1 MNTDGKY
8 VFEIKERTIVPT
20 LTSQVAVSS
29 DINARRIVFK
39 VPAIIDGYDV
49 RESNFTVRCLNAAGA
64 LNEYS
69 MTNKKVVIE
78 NNATYI
84 YVEWI
89 MDGSVTQK
97 SGVVKYDVSIYDT
110 TKTIYAWHSLPSTFN
125 VEAGVSE
132 ISSD

>member
-69 MTNKKVVIE
+69 MTNKRVVIE

-97 SGVVKYDVSIYDT
+97 SGVVKYDVSIYDA
-110 TKTIYAWHSLPSTFN
+110 TKPIYAWHSLPSTFN
-125 VEAGVSE
+125 VEAGISE
-132 ISSD
+132 IDSD

>member
-49 RESNFTVRCLNAAGA
+49 RESNFTVRCINAAGA

-69 MTNKKVVIE
+69 MTNKRVVIE

-97 SGVVKYDVSIYDT
+97 SGVVKYDVSIYDA
-110 TKTIYAWHSLPSTFN
+110 TKSIYAWHSLPSTFN
-125 VEAGVSE
+125 VEAGISE
-132 ISSD
+132 IDSD

>member
-39 VPAIIDGYDV
+39 VPATIDGYDV
-49 RESNFTVRCLNAAGA
+49 RQSNFTVRCLNAAGA

-89 MDGSVTQK
+89 MDGYVTQK
-97 SGVVKYDVSIYDT
+97 SGVVKYDVSIYDA
-110 TKTIYAWHSLPSTFN
+110 TKSIYAWHSLPSTFN
-125 VEAGVSE
+125 VEAGISE
-132 ISSD
+132 INSD

>member
-97 SGVVKYDVSIYDT
+97 SGTVKYDVSIYDA

-125 VEAGVSE
+125 VEAGISE
-132 ISSD
+132 IDSD

>member
-8 VFEIKERTIVPT
+8 VFEIKERTIIPT

-69 MTNKKVVIE
+69 MTNKRVVIE

-97 SGVVKYDVSIYDT
+97 SGVVKYDVSIYDA
-110 TKTIYAWHSLPSTFN
+110 TKSIYAWHSLPSTFN
-125 VEAGVSE
+125 VEAGISE
-132 ISSD
+132 IDSD

>member
-69 MTNKKVVIE
+69 MTNKRVVIE

-97 SGVVKYDVSIYDT
+97 SGVVKYDVSIYDA
-110 TKTIYAWHSLPSTFN
+110 TKSIYAWHSLPSTFN
-125 VEAGVSE
+125 VEAGISE
-132 ISSD
+132 IDSD

>member
-39 VPAIIDGYDV
+39 IPATIDGYDV
-49 RESNFTVRCLNAAGA
+49 RESNFTIRCLNAAGA

-97 SGVVKYDVSIYDT
+97 SGVVRCYVSIYDA
-110 TKTIYAWHSLPSTFN
+110 TK
-125 VEAGVSE
+125 
-132 ISSD
+132 

>member
-97 SGVVKYDVSIYDT
+97 SGVIKYDVSIYDA
-110 TKTIYAWHSLPSTFN
+110 TKSIYAWHSLPSTFN
-125 VEAGVSE
+125 VEAGISE
-132 ISSD
+132 IDSD

>member
-97 SGVVKYDVSIYDT
+97 SGTVKYDVSIYDA
-110 TKTIYAWHSLPSTFN
+110 TKSIYAWHSLPSTFN
-125 VEAGVSE
+125 VEAGISE
-132 ISSD
+132 IDSD

>member
-69 MTNKKVVIE
+69 MTNKRVVIE

-97 SGVVKYDVSIYDT
+97 SGVVKYDVTIYDV
-110 TKTIYAWHSLPSTFN
+110 TKSIYAWHSLPSTFN
-125 VEAGVSE
+125 VEAGISE
-132 ISSD
+132 IDSD

>member
-132 ISSD
+132 IGSD

>member
-8 VFEIKERTIVPT
+8 VFEIKERTIIPT

-97 SGVVKYDVSIYDT
+97 SGVVKYDVSIYDA
-110 TKTIYAWHSLPSTFN
+110 TKSIYAWHSLPSTFN
-125 VEAGVSE
+125 VEAGISE
-132 ISSD
+132 IDSD

>member
-1 MNTDGKY
+1 M
-8 VFEIKERTIVPT
+8 FEIKERTIVPT

-97 SGVVKYDVSIYDT
+97 SGVVKYDVSIYDA
-110 TKTIYAWHSLPSTFN
+110 TKSIYAWHSLPSTFN
-125 VEAGVSE
+125 VEAGISE
-132 ISSD
+132 IDSD

>member
-97 SGVVKYDVSIYDT
+97 SGVVKYDVSIYDA
-110 TKTIYAWHSLPSTFN
+110 TKSIYAWHSLPSTFN
-125 VEAGVSE
+125 VEAG
-132 ISSD
+132 ISDIDSD

>member
-8 VFEIKERTIVPT
+8 VFEIKERTIAPT

-97 SGVVKYDVSIYDT
+97 SGVVKYDVSIYDA
-110 TKTIYAWHSLPSTFN
+110 TKSIYAWHSLPSTFN
-125 VEAGVSE
+125 VEAGISE
-132 ISSD
+132 IDSD

>member
-97 SGVVKYDVSIYDT
+97 SGVVKYDVSIYDA
-110 TKTIYAWHSLPSTFN
+110 TKSIYAWHSLPSTFN
-125 VEAGVSE
+125 VEAGMSE
-132 ISSD
+132 INSD

>member
-49 RESNFTVRCLNAAGA
+49 RESNFTVRCLNAAGS

>member
-49 RESNFTVRCLNAAGA
+49 RDSNFTIRCLNAAGA

-69 MTNKKVVIE
+69 MTNKRVVIE

-97 SGVVKYDVSIYDT
+97 SGVVKYDVSIYDA
-110 TKTIYAWHSLPSTFN
+110 TKSIYAWHSLPSTFN
-125 VEAGVSE
+125 VEAGISE
-132 ISSD
+132 IDSD

>member
-39 VPAIIDGYDV
+39 VPAAIDGYDV
-49 RESNFTVRCLNAAGA
+49 RQSNFTVRCLNAAGA

-97 SGVVKYDVSIYDT
+97 SGTVKYDVSIYDA
-110 TKTIYAWHSLPSTFN
+110 TKSIYAWHSLPSTFN
-125 VEAGVSE
+125 VEAGISE
-132 ISSD
+132 IDSD

>member
-97 SGVVKYDVSIYDT
+97 SGVVKYDVSIYDA
-110 TKTIYAWHSLPSTFN
+110 TKSIYAWHSLPSTFN
-125 VEAGVSE
+125 VEAGISE
-132 ISSD
+132 IDSD

>member
-49 RESNFTVRCLNAAGA
+49 RQSNFTVRCLNAAGA

-97 SGVVKYDVSIYDT
+97 SGVVKYDVSIYDA
-110 TKTIYAWHSLPSTFN
+110 TKSIYAWHSLPSTFN
-125 VEAGVSE
+125 VEAGISE
-132 ISSD
+132 AGSD

>member
-49 RESNFTVRCLNAAGA
+49 RESNFTVRCLNADGA

-69 MTNKKVVIE
+69 MTNKRVVIE

-97 SGVVKYDVSIYDT
+97 SGVVKYDVSIYDA
-110 TKTIYAWHSLPSTFN
+110 TKSIYAWHSLPSTFN
-125 VEAGVSE
+125 VEAGISE
-132 ISSD
+132 IDSD

>member
-39 VPAIIDGYDV
+39 VSAIIDGYDV
-49 RESNFTVRCLNAAGA
+49 RDSNFTVRCLNAAGA

-69 MTNKKVVIE
+69 MTNKRVVIE

-97 SGVVKYDVSIYDT
+97 SGVVKYDVSIYDA
-110 TKTIYAWHSLPSTFN
+110 TKSIYAWHSLPSTFN
-125 VEAGVSE
+125 VEAGISE
-132 ISSD
+132 INSD

>member
-49 RESNFTVRCLNAAGA
+49 RDSNFTIRCLNAAGA

-97 SGVVKYDVSIYDT
+97 SGVVKYDVSIYDA
-110 TKTIYAWHSLPSTFN
+110 TKSIYAWHSLPSTFN
-125 VEAGVSE
+125 VEAGISE
-132 ISSD
+132 IDSD

>member
-39 VPAIIDGYDV
+39 VPATIDGYDV
-49 RESNFTVRCLNAAGA
+49 RQFNFTVRCLNAAGA

-69 MTNKKVVIE
+69 MTNKRVVIE

-97 SGVVKYDVSIYDT
+97 SGIVKYDVSIYDA

-125 VEAGVSE
+125 VEAGISE
-132 ISSD
+132 IGSD

>member
-8 VFEIKERTIVPT
+8 VFEIKERTIVHT

-97 SGVVKYDVSIYDT
+97 SGVVKYDVSIYDA
-110 TKTIYAWHSLPSTFN
+110 TKSIYAWHSLPSTFN
-125 VEAGVSE
+125 VEAGISE
-132 ISSD
+132 IDSD

>member
-49 RESNFTVRCLNAAGA
+49 RDSNFTVRCLNAAGT

-97 SGVVKYDVSIYDT
+97 SGVVKYDVSIYDA
-110 TKTIYAWHSLPSTFN
+110 TKSIYAWHSLPSTFN
-125 VEAGVSE
+125 VEAGISE
-132 ISSD
+132 IDSD

>member
-8 VFEIKERTIVPT
+8 VFEIKERTIIPT
-20 LTSQVAVSS
+20 LTSQVVVSS

-69 MTNKKVVIE
+69 MTNKRVVIE

-97 SGVVKYDVSIYDT
+97 SGVVKYDVSIYDA
-110 TKTIYAWHSLPSTFN
+110 TKSIYAWHSLPSTFN
-125 VEAGVSE
+125 VEAGISE
-132 ISSD
+132 IDSD

>member
-1 MNTDGKY
+1 MNTYGKY

-69 MTNKKVVIE
+69 MTNKRVVIE

-97 SGVVKYDVSIYDT
+97 SGVVKYDVSIYDA
-110 TKTIYAWHSLPSTFN
+110 TKSIYAWHSLPSTFN
-125 VEAGVSE
+125 VEAGISE
-132 ISSD
+132 IDSD

>member
-89 MDGSVTQK
+89 IDGSVTQK
-97 SGVVKYDVSIYDT
+97 SGVVKYDVSIYDA
-110 TKTIYAWHSLPSTFN
+110 TKSIYAWHSLPSTFN
-125 VEAGVSE
+125 VEAGISE
-132 ISSD
+132 IDSD

>member
-64 LNEYS
+64 LKEYS
-69 MTNKKVVIE
+69 MTNKRVVIE

-97 SGVVKYDVSIYDT
+97 SGVVKYDVSIYDA
-110 TKTIYAWHSLPSTFN
+110 TKSIYAWHSLPSTFN
-125 VEAGVSE
+125 VEAGISE
-132 ISSD
+132 IDSD

>member
-49 RESNFTVRCLNAAGA
+49 RESNFTIRCLNAAGA

-97 SGVVKYDVSIYDT
+97 SGVVKYDVSIYDA
-110 TKTIYAWHSLPSTFN
+110 TKSIYAWHSLPSTFN
-125 VEAGVSE
+125 VEAGISE
-132 ISSD
+132 IDSD

>member
-8 VFEIKERTIVPT
+8 VFEIKERTIVPA

-49 RESNFTVRCLNAAGA
+49 RQSNFTVRCLNAAGA

-97 SGVVKYDVSIYDT
+97 SGVVKYDVSIYDA
-110 TKTIYAWHSLPSTFN
+110 TKSIYAWHSLPSTFN
-125 VEAGVSE
+125 VEAGISE
-132 ISSD
+132 AGSD

>member
-49 RESNFTVRCLNAAGA
+49 RDSNFTVRCLNAAGT

-84 YVEWI
+84 YVEWV

-97 SGVVKYDVSIYDT
+97 SGVVKYDVSIYDA
-110 TKTIYAWHSLPSTFN
+110 TKSIYAWHSLPSTFN
-125 VEAGVSE
+125 VEAGISE
-132 ISSD
+132 IDSD

>member
-49 RESNFTVRCLNAAGA
+49 RESNFTIRCLNAAGA

-69 MTNKKVVIE
+69 MTNKRVVIE

-97 SGVVKYDVSIYDT
+97 SGVVKYDVSIYDA
-110 TKTIYAWHSLPSTFN
+110 TKSIYAWHSLPSTFN
-125 VEAGVSE
+125 VEAGISE
-132 ISSD
+132 IDSD